1 MEKSE
6 MVEEKTTKT
15 TRVSK
20 NKEVYEARTWK
31 EVFKANYN
39 GTSEEAKELQPFL
52 KETYKNDVYIPW
64 AVMERLVYMMDEDAE
79 FVVVHNDNGGIV
91 HTDCTYQE
99 QKNIQKG
106 EVVSETSAPMF
117 AHFVTIVLKFM
128 GKTFVEHYPIQ
139 DQDYSAAKVYN
150 QNLVN
155 RAIQRGKTK
164 VASRATG
171 LGLRLY
177 EGFDLQFD
185 TKEDVKPTLP
195 VVENNKKDVKIE
207 EKSAKE
213 IQNVAKTEEK
223 VVKTEEKVKKVEEKV
238 EIPVEISV
246 KAEEKINEMTASA
259 SPEAMELVSLIKT
272 TEADKMTK
280 VLQSVNV
287 SIMKKYSFA
296 LSTNDTEEELIAKV
310 SQFPDVTKFTKAIR
324 NLLG

>member
-52 KETYKNDVYIPW
+52 KDTYKGDVYIPW

-91 HTDCTYQE
+91 HTDCVYQE

-139 DQDYSAAKVYN
+139 DQDYSAARIYN

-185 TKEDVKPTLP
+185 TKEDVKPALP
-195 VVENNKKDVKIE
+195 VVENNKKDVKNE
-207 EKSAKE
+207 EKPAKVV
-213 IQNVAKTEEK
+213 QNVAKTEEK
-223 VVKTEEKVKKVEEKV
+223 VAKTEEKVEKTEV
-238 EIPVEISV
+238 PVEISV
-246 KAEEKINEMTASA
+246 KAEEEVKELTTNT

-296 LSTNDTEEELIAKV
+296 LSVNDTEEELIAKV

>member
-6 MVEEKTTKT
+6 VVETKTAKT
-15 TRVSK
+15 TRTAK
-20 NKEVYEARTWK
+20 NKDVYEARTWK

-39 GTSEEAKELQPFL
+39 GTSEEALELKPFL

-79 FVVVHNDNGGIV
+79 FVIVPNDRGGIV
-91 HTDCTYQE
+91 HTDCMYQE
-99 QKNIQKG
+99 QKNVQKG

-117 AHFVTIVLKFM
+117 AHFVVIKLKFM
-128 GKTFVEHYPIQ
+128 GKMFIEHYPIQ

-207 EKSAKE
+207 EKTAKMV
-213 IQNVAKTEEK
+213 QNVTKTEEK
-223 VVKTEEKVKKVEEKV
+223 VEKVEEKV

>member
-1 MEKSE
+1 MEKPE
-6 MVEEKTTKT
+6 LNEVEEKKTTKT
-15 TRVSK
+15 RASK
-20 NKEVYEARTWK
+20 NKEVYEAKTWK

-79 FVVVHNDNGGIV
+79 FVIVPNDRGGIV

-139 DQDYSAAKVYN
+139 DQDYSAAKIYN

-177 EGFDLQFD
+177 EGFDLQFE
-185 TKEDVKPTLP
+185 TKEETKPTLP
-195 VVENNKKDVKIE
+195 VVEEKKTTTKKAE
-207 EKSAKE
+207 
-213 IQNVAKTEEK
+213 
-223 VVKTEEKVKKVEEKV
+223 KKVEEK
-238 EIPVEISV
+238 PVEV
-246 KAEEKINEMTASA
+246 VETPAEVPVEVSKEVEKQQESLKGVDANILD
-259 SPEAMELVSLIKT
+259 LVSIIKT
-272 TEADKMTK
+272 TEAEKIVK
-280 VLQSVNV
+280 VLQQVNV
-287 SIMKKYSFA
+287 SIMKKYAFA
-296 LSTNDTEEELIAKV
+296 LSNTDTEEELVNKL
-310 SQFPDVTKFTKAIR
+310 SQFPDVAQFKKAIL
-324 NLLG
+324 NLINNV

>member
-6 MVEEKTTKT
+6 VVETKTAKT
-15 TRVSK
+15 TRTAK
-20 NKEVYEARTWK
+20 NKDVYEAKTWK

-39 GTSEEAKELQPFL
+39 GTSEEALELKPFL

-79 FVVVHNDNGGIV
+79 FVIVSNDNGGIV
-91 HTDCTYQE
+91 HTDCMYQE
-99 QKNIQKG
+99 QKNVQKG

-117 AHFVTIVLKFM
+117 AHFVVIMLKFM
-128 GKTFVEHYPIQ
+128 GKMFIEHYPIQ

-195 VVENNKKDVKIE
+195 VVENNKKSVKIE
-207 EKSAKE
+207 EKTEKM
-213 IQNVAKTEEK
+213 IQNVTKTEEK
-223 VVKTEEKVKKVEEKV
+223 VEKVEEKV

-246 KAEEKINEMTASA
+246 KAEEEIKELTASA

-280 VLQSVNV
+280 VLRSVNV

>member
-6 MVEEKTTKT
+6 VVETKTAKT
-15 TRVSK
+15 TRTAK
-20 NKEVYEARTWK
+20 NKDVYEAKTWK

-39 GTSEEAKELQPFL
+39 GTSEEALELKPFL

-64 AVMERLVYMMDEDAE
+64 AVMERLVYMMDEDAD
-79 FVVVHNDNGGIV
+79 FVIVPNDRGGIV
-91 HTDCTYQE
+91 HTDCMYQE
-99 QKNIQKG
+99 QKNVQKG

-117 AHFVTIVLKFM
+117 AHFVVIMLNFM
-128 GKTFVEHYPIQ
+128 GKKFIEHYPIQ

-207 EKSAKE
+207 EKP
-213 IQNVAKTEEK
+213 AKTEEK
-223 VVKTEEKVKKVEEKV
+223 VAKVEEKVEKVEEKV

-246 KAEEKINEMTASA
+246 KAEEEIKELTASA

>member
-20 NKEVYEARTWK
+20 NKDVYEAKTWK

-39 GTSEEAKELQPFL
+39 GTSEEALELKPFL

-79 FVVVHNDNGGIV
+79 FVIVSNDNGGIV
-91 HTDCTYQE
+91 HTDCMYQE
-99 QKNIQKG
+99 QKNVQKG

-117 AHFVTIVLKFM
+117 AHFVVIMLKFM
-128 GKTFVEHYPIQ
+128 GKMFIEHYPIQ

-207 EKSAKE
+207 EKTAKMV
-213 IQNVAKTEEK
+213 QNVTKTEEK
-223 VVKTEEKVKKVEEKV
+223 VEKVEEKV